1 MSTAMTRSRLVQ
13 VWFAA
18 MALVILAAFVLG
30 VRVTLSTGAVVLALS
45 LAVPAM
51 LLKLWPGS
59 QPKTIG
65 DVLRDSDGR

>member
-1 MSTAMTRSRLVQ
+1 
-13 VWFAA
+13 